1 MAKKILIGL
10 SLAVIVMLAVPLGL
24 MAASV
29 IRGESPKQLAE
40 KEQLGEL
47 VAEPG
52 GEDDSD
58 TQLDGLKPVVQ
69 PDPGPMPP
77 PPVVAEAEPADDA
90 PAEPEAAPPA
100 HTLKKKKAQ
109 TAAPKTP
116 ETAETAETKKSSA
129 LPKAVLGPNEAP
141 CMVDGLDGYAYD
153 YQ

>member
-1 MAKKILIGL
+1 MVKKILIGL

-29 IRGESPKQLAE
+29 IRGESPKQMAE

-47 VAEPG
+47 EAEPG
-52 GEDDSD
+52 GVDGVD
-58 TQLDGLKPVVQ
+58 TQTDVLKPVVQ

-77 PPVVAEAEPADDA
+77 PPVVAEADPAEDV
-90 PAEPEAAPPA
+90 PAEPEAAPAAPA
-100 HTLKKKKAQ
+100 SGKKKAKK
-109 TAAPKTP
+109 TTPKT
-116 ETAETAETKKSSA
+116 TKKSPA

>member
-10 SLAVIVMLAVPLGL
+10 SLAVVVMLAVPLGL

-47 VAEPG
+47 EAEPG
-52 GEDDSD
+52 GEED
-58 TQLDGLKPVVQ
+58 TQTDVLKPVVQ

-77 PPVVAEAEPADDA
+77 PPVVTAAESAEDPPAEQETA
-90 PAEPEAAPPA
+90 PAAPA
-100 HTLKKKKAQ
+100 KKKAQ
-109 TAAPKTP
+109 KTTPKT
-116 ETAETAETKKSSA
+116 TTKKSSA

>member
-10 SLAVIVMLAVPLGL
+10 SLAVVVMLAVPLGL

-47 VAEPG
+47 
-52 GEDDSD
+52 EDESASEDGSD
-58 TQLDGLKPVVQ
+58 AQTDALRPVVQ

-77 PPVVAEAEPADDA
+77 PPVVAEAEPPEDA
-90 PAEPEAAPPA
+90 PAVQETAPAAPA
-100 HTLKKKKAQ
+100 SGKKKAQ
-109 TAAPKTP
+109 KEQKTTPKT
-116 ETAETAETKKSSA
+116 AEKSSA